1 MASLHANSAREA
13 LVEMCTLP
21 LLAGAIQGEGRAIP
35 RLASSPLQRPASV
48 RDRHSRKDALM
59 VAARQRAPEAN
70 PGYRGVGAAGRSL
83 RGTEAAMN
91 PLLLLFG
98 IPLLLCVGWA
108 VWYDV
113 RQRRRGG
120 AEPHDVRAAARN
132 LRIESEG
139 KAGERGAGL

>member
-1 MASLHANSAREA
+1 MTVIAEKTHSWWPQGNARPKQIRATEESA
-13 LVEMCTLP
+13 L
-21 LLAGAIQGEGRAIP
+21 
-35 RLASSPLQRPASV
+35 
-48 RDRHSRKDALM
+48 
-59 VAARQRAPEAN
+59 
-70 PGYRGVGAAGRSL
+70 RGVASGE
-83 RGTEAAMN
+83 TEAAMN